1 MLNKIIWE
9 GKKKVKIK
17 DITINIKLSK
27 ACYVI

>member
-9 GKKKVKIK
+9 GKKVKIK